1 MKINKEYLIKSIDSV
16 FDSVYSDI
24 NHISDNNLDGY
35 LKYYTDDNSRLEV
48 RNHYEKNYLLYR
60 KSDRDL
66 IQRVIPVSNYMFDK
80 VIQKWFSKKYGIK
93 IDGVLL
99 PRR

>member
-1 MKINKEYLIKSIDSV
+1 MKMNKENLIKSVDSV
-16 FDSVYSDI
+16 FNSVYSDI

-35 LKYYTDDNSRLEV
+35 LKYYTDDKSRLEV

-66 IQRVIPVSNYMFDK
+66 IQKILPISNYVFDK
-80 VIQKWFSKKYGIK
+80 VIQKWFSKKYDID

-99 PRR
+99 PKK